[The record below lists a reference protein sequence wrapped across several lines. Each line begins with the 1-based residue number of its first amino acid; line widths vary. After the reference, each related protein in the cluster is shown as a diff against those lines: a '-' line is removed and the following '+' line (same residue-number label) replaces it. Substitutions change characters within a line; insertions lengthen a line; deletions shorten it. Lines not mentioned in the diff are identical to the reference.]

1 MTDGRRPRVLYVL
14 FNYPTLS
21 ETYIQVELAE
31 VARDFDVFVVSGR
44 PSEVLNDDPFPFVVE
59 SDPDAVV
66 EIAQDFRPDVLHS
79 HWLDPVPVTAHVAR
93 RTGVP
98 FTVRTHGFDVQWTGR
113 RERLF
118 RLPLPTGWAAP
129 ERARTPAALL
139 RDDLCLGAIC
149 FPWARRTLRKLGVP
163 DRKLRDCMPVV
174 DVDRFLDRGP
184 NGEGVIYGGP
194 VLPSKE
200 IGNVVELARMAP
212 KQRFDVYG
220 INDIGGRLEQH
231 NEALGRPVTLHP
243 HVQHREMPAAYK
255 QHEWYVKVPSLDNRG
270 IGWPVSVAEAQAS
283 GVGVCMT
290 RFRPDLADYLGG
302 AGFLVESL
310 AEAHDVITKPYPA
323 ELRELGF
330 EVAQRSDVRNHLHVL
345 TDLWAPALG
354 GRRDPTVT
362 RPRAAPA

>member
-1 MTDGRRPRVLYVL
+1 VTEPPRPRVLYVL
-14 FNYPTLS
+14 FNYPALS
-21 ETYIQVELAE
+21 ETYIQAELAQ
-31 VARDFDVFVVSGR
+31 VARDFDVLVVGCR
-44 PSEVLNDDPFPFVVE
+44 PSEVLDDDPFPYLVE
-59 SDPDAVV
+59 GDPDAIV
-66 EIAQDFRPDVLHS
+66 EIARDFRPDVLHS

-118 RLPLPTGWAAP
+118 RLPLPTARVAP
-129 ERARTPAALL
+129 ERARAPAALL
-139 RDDLCLGAIC
+139 RDDLCLGVLC

-163 DRKLRDCMPVV
+163 DAKLRDCFPVV
-174 DVDRFLDRGP
+174 DVARFLDRAP
-184 NGEGVIYGGP
+184 NGEGVMYGGP

-200 IGNVVELARMAP
+200 IGNVLELARMTP
-212 KQRFDVYG
+212 ERRFDVYG
-220 INDIGGRLEQH
+220 IHDADGRLARQ
-231 NEALGRPVTLHP
+231 NEALGRPATLHP
-243 HVQHREMPAAYK
+243 QRQHRDMPAAYK
-255 QHEWYVKVPSLDNRG
+255 EHEWYVKVPSLANRG

-310 AEAHDVITKPYPA
+310 AEARDVITKAYPS

-330 EVAQRSDVRNHLHVL
+330 EVAQRSDVRRHLHVL
-345 TDLWAPALG
+345 TDLWAPAI
-354 GRRDPTVT
+354 RT
-362 RPRAAPA
+362 AAG